1 MAEVAYGSLGF
12 GTLLALRPSM
22 SSTRALGA
30 VLVGIGVALLAT
42 PAHADQ
48 NLAAS
53 DNGQVNCLASAKDL
67 TRISLVGDQFVS
79 ISKADTGI
87 PTEDFK
93 VVHDPKRGDIYLS
106 IPEGYSKPS
115 INFFGISDKGFVY
128 KFVCKPGGADAE
140 QVFVTN
146 LAINNDKAGDWEAR
160 TTPEA
165 TAMRLV
171 SAMQSFEQVPG
182 FSISQSSLEPHIINN
197 VELQLIGEYRGN
209 DVSGRILR
217 VKNVGEKPLKLDENT
232 IAGKGI
238 IAFSASLDVLPP
250 GQVTTIYLVEQN
262 GGSR

>member
-12 GTLLALRPSM
+12 GALLALRPSM
-22 SSTRALGA
+22 SSSRALGA
-30 VLVGIGVALLAT
+30 MLVGIGVALLSA

-48 NLAAS
+48 NLAAT
-53 DNGQVNCLASAKDL
+53 DNGQINCLASAKDL

-87 PTEDFK
+87 PNEDFK

-128 KFVCKPGGADAE
+128 KFVCKAGGADAE

-146 LAINNDKAGDWEAR
+146 LAIDNDKAGDWEAR

-171 SAMQSFEQVPG
+171 GAMQNFEQVPG
-182 FSISQSSLEPHIINN
+182 FNISQSSLQPHKINN
-197 VELQLIGEYRGN
+197 VELQFIGEYSGA
-209 DVSGRILR
+209 DLSGRILR
-217 VKNVGEKPLKLDENT
+217 VKNMSDKPLSLDENT

-238 IAFSASLDVLPP
+238 VAFSASLDLLPP
-250 GQVTTIYLVEQN
+250 GQVTTIYLVERN
-262 GGSR
+262 GAAR

>member
-12 GTLLALRPSM
+12 GAVLAVRPSM
-22 SSTRALGA
+22 TSTRYLGA
-30 VLVGIGVALLAT
+30 VLLGIGAALLAS
-42 PAHADQ
+42 PAFADQ
-48 NLAAS
+48 NLAAK
-53 DNGQVNCLASAKDL
+53 DNGQINCVASAKDL

-79 ISKADTGI
+79 ISKADTGV

-106 IPEGYSKPS
+106 IPEGYAKPS
-115 INFFGISDKGFVY
+115 VNFFGISDKGFVY

-146 LAINNDKAGDWEAR
+146 LAIDDDKAADWEAR

-171 SAMQSFEQVPG
+171 SAMQGWEPVPG
-182 FSISQSSLEPHIINN
+182 FNISQTSLEPRTVNN
-197 VELQLIGEYRGN
+197 VELQVLGEYRGA

-217 VKNVGEKPLKLDENT
+217 VKNTGDKPLKLDENT

-238 IAFSASLDVLPP
+238 VAFSAALDVLPP
-250 GQVTTIYLVEQN
+250 AQVTTIYLVERN
-262 GGSR
+262 GGSQ

>member
-1 MAEVAYGSLGF
+1 MAEVAYGSLGL
-12 GTLLALRPSM
+12 GSLLALRPSM
-22 SSTRALGA
+22 ISTRVAGA
-30 VLVGIGVALLAT
+30 VLVGVGLALLAT
-42 PAHADQ
+42 PAFADQ
-48 NLAAS
+48 NLAAT
-53 DNGQVNCLASAKDL
+53 DNGQINCVASAKDL

-115 INFFGISDKGFVY
+115 INFFGKSDKGFVY
-128 KFVCKPGGADAE
+128 KFVCKPGGADSE

-146 LAINNDKAGDWEAR
+146 LAINSDKAADWENR

-182 FSISQSSLEPHIINN
+182 FSISQSSLEPRNVNN
-197 VELQLIGEYRGN
+197 VELQIIGEYRGA

-217 VKNVGEKPLKLDENT
+217 IKNLSDKPLKLDENT

-238 IAFSASLDVLPP
+238 VAFSASLDVLSPD
-250 GQVTTIYLVEQN
+250 QVTTIYLVERN
-262 GGSR
+262 GGSQ